1 MHRTPLTPLLLV
13 ALCLTHL
20 PAQAEEV
27 VTTPAVYI
35 AANANHTISFET
47 PLEATLLKSVS
58 LVNVAQQ
65 GACRAKEASL
75 AVLLLDDM
83 HTPTVGFNHSNP
95 WVQFIGTNTSG
106 AITVE
111 ITALSCACNISV
123 VAVFYSV
130 DPTPVKV
137 STGPMVIGSVGANMK
152 TDVPLSESYVS
163 GMTLHLLSLVNCGN
177 NPSFQ
182 VAIMLSMDVST
193 IVNTTFTAVGDT
205 LTMHTNTLLHGTTG
219 APSMN
224 PFVYLEGISSDC
236 VANFVMDLACHHVD
250 IPATMAPPTAV
261 PTSVPPTDIPSPPIF
276 VTPFPPGF
284 FTPVPLG
291 DVGFDWKLFFIIM
304 GSGAGVV
311 LIVFLAIVWKY
322 GIYGTKG
329 RVVTG
334 TVLEDGEH
342 GVEVERGEATSLLT
356 Q

>member
-1 MHRTPLTPLLLV
+1 MHRTPLTPLLLA

-27 VTTPAVYI
+27 LTAPAVYI
-35 AANANHTISFET
+35 AANANHTITFET
-47 PLEATLLKSVS
+47 PLDATLLKSVS

-75 AVLLLDDM
+75 AVKLLDGM

-95 WVQFIGTNTSG
+95 WVQFIATNTSG

-123 VAVFYSV
+123 VAVFYYL

-137 STGPMVIGSVGANMK
+137 SSGPMVIEAGGALMK
-152 TDVPLSESYVS
+152 IDVPLSESYVS
-163 GMTLHLLSLVNCGN
+163 GMTLRLLTLVNCGN

-182 VAIMLSMDVST
+182 VAIVMDPFTEVGA
-193 IVNTTFTAVGDT
+193 TFRAVGDT

-224 PFVYLEGISSDC
+224 PFVDCYGISSNC

-250 IPATMAPPTAV
+250 IPTTMAPPTAV
-261 PTSVPPTDIPSPPIF
+261 PTSVPPHTPPASGHRCPPASSLPSPWMI
-276 VTPFPPGF
+276 
-284 FTPVPLG
+284 
-291 DVGFDWKLFFIIM
+291 
-304 GSGAGVV
+304 
-311 LIVFLAIVWKY
+311 
-322 GIYGTKG
+322 
-329 RVVTG
+329 
-334 TVLEDGEH
+334 
-342 GVEVERGEATSLLT
+342 
-356 Q
+356 